1 MKRCKR
7 TAALACALALLAAL
21 ALPTATAVETVYFTS
36 VNDTLLELSDETMLF
51 LQDGELYVAYTA
63 FYSTSIGTTYSR
75 SRDKTAIY
83 LSRLRRILVFDL
95 ATGIT
100 YDNAERDV
108 PLDGHVIVRGD
119 VVFLPLGM
127 LADFFTLDYSCTK
140 VSCGYLVRIK
150 NEKVVLSDAVFI
162 DAASSLMEQRY
173 AQYERAHQPVEPV
186 EPPPTQPTV
195 PTTPAQPV
203 TPPATPAT
211 PTTPTQPTTPPAQP
225 TKQERE
231 ASEVYLLFAATE
243 QAASVET
250 TLTARG
256 VRAAF
261 LFAPGDIPARGDL
274 ARRLAATGQA
284 IGLAPD
290 AADADE
296 LLRVLAEANDAL
308 WTAANV
314 RTRLVYLRGVPDET
328 VHAVR
333 EAGYCPLRVD
343 ADCSGT
349 ASADLAAERILRQ
362 VERTPERVCRAW
374 LGERSGAVCARLCT
388 LLSDENAALL
398 RLNERSA

>member
-1 MKRCKR
+1 MKRCR
-7 TAALACALALLAAL
+7 RAAALLCALALLTAL
-21 ALPTATAVETVYFTS
+21 SLPAATAAETVYFTS
-36 VNDTLLELSDETMLF
+36 VNDTLLELSDETMPF

-63 FYSTSIGTTYSR
+63 FYGTSIGMTYSR

-95 ATGIT
+95 ATGVT

-162 DAASSLMEQRY
+162 DAASPLMEQRY
-173 AQYERAHQPVEPV
+173 AQYERAHQPVEP
-186 EPPPTQPTV
+186 PPPTQPT
-195 PTTPAQPV
+195 
-203 TPPATPAT
+203 T
-211 PTTPTQPTTPPAQP
+211 PTTPTQPVTPPTPQTPTQPVTPPTPTQP

-261 LFAPGDIPARGDL
+261 LFAPGDVPARGDL

-328 VHAVR
+328 VRAVR

-349 ASADLAAERILRQ
+349 ASADAAAERILRQ

>member
-7 TAALACALALLAAL
+7 IAALLCALALLPL
-21 ALPTATAVETVYFTS
+21 LPPPAATAAEMVYFTS
-36 VNDTLLELSDETMLF
+36 VNDTLLELSDETMPF
-51 LQDGELYVAYTA
+51 YQDDELYVAYTA
-63 FYSTSIGTTYSR
+63 FYGTSIGMTYSR
-75 SRDKTAIY
+75 SRDKTFIY

-95 ATGIT
+95 AAGTS
-100 YDNAERDV
+100 YDNAERNV
-108 PLDGHVIVRGD
+108 PLDGHVIVHGD

-127 LADFFTLDYSCTK
+127 LADFFSLDYSCTK
-140 VSCGYLVRIK
+140 VSCGYLVRVK

-162 DAASSLMEQRY
+162 DAASTLMEQRY

-186 EPPPTQPTV
+186 EPTPPVQPTV
-195 PTTPAQPV
+195 PTTPTQPV
-203 TPPATPAT
+203 APTI
-211 PTTPTQPTTPPAQP
+211 PTTPTQPVTPATP

-231 ASEVYLLFAATE
+231 ASDVYLLFAATE
-243 QAASVET
+243 QAASIET
-250 TLTARG
+250 ALTARD

-261 LFAPGDIPARGDL
+261 FFTPTELPARGDL

-308 WTAANV
+308 WAAANV
-314 RTRLVYLRGVPDET
+314 RTRLVYLHGVPDET
-328 VHAVR
+328 VRAVR

-343 ADCSGT
+343 VDCSGA
-349 ASADLAAERILRQ
+349 ASADVAAERILRQ
-362 VERTPERVCRAW
+362 VERTPSRVCRAW

-398 RLNERSA
+398 RLNERSAG